1 MPASA
6 RWWWAASP
14 SWAADPAAM
23 EQRSL
28 DPAVAAIL
36 AEARTAI
43 ERGEYGR
50 SLRLLDPLAERYPP
64 AGPIGAG
71 VRLLMTTAL
80 MGMGESERAAAC
92 CRSLQICVDPTLRA
106 KARELQQVL
115 EAPALRRPRQWSL
128 TLPDLSGGVSLEST
142 GSTPL
147 RRRRQEPPPPPP
159 PPVGETRAP
168 LGFAALIVLLLSLLL
183 LGTLLGGCVQ
193 VRSELV
199 FDGPGRLQLS
209 HELRSPSGRPTP
221 WQQRF
226 QQALSQA
233 GLPFRSVDPSQQG
246 QRLSTP
252 VLPASEALDALSESL
267 RRAAALADVELPAPD
282 LSLRET
288 NWLVGVHQQLN
299 LDLDLSRLDPL
310 PSLSLELR
318 LRPVRER
325 AVRIASPLPAQ
336 ALPGG
341 RGRPATLAWTLQ
353 PGARN
358 QLRLSCWRWSPLG
371 LGGVLI
377 ALGLAVVLLL
387 QRIRLRLGFGLPQLP
402 A

>member
-1 MPASA
+1 
-6 RWWWAASP
+6 
-14 SWAADPAAM
+14 M

-28 DPAVAAIL
+28 DPAVAALL

-43 ERGEYGR
+43 ERGEYGH
-50 SLRLLDPLAERYPP
+50 SLRLLEPLAERYPP

-80 MGMGESERAAAC
+80 MGMGESERATAC

-106 KARELQQVL
+106 RARELQQVL

-128 TLPDLSGGVSLEST
+128 TLPDLGSGVSLEST
-142 GSTPL
+142 GGTPL
-147 RRRRQEPPPPPP
+147 RRRRQGPAPPPP
-159 PPVGETRAP
+159 PPVGETRPP
-168 LGFAALIVLLLSLLL
+168 LGFAAVLVLLLTLLL
-183 LGTLLGGCVQ
+183 LASLLGGCLQ

-199 FDGPGRLQLS
+199 FEGPGRLQLS

-221 WQQRF
+221 WQERF
-226 QQALSQA
+226 EQALRQA
-233 GLPFRSVDPSQQG
+233 ALPFHREDQPQG

-252 VLPASEALDALSESL
+252 VLPAAVALEALSESL
-267 RRAAALADVELPAPD
+267 SRAAALADLELPAPD
-282 LSLRET
+282 LNLRET
-288 NWLVGVHQQLN
+288 NWLVGVRQQ
-299 LDLDLSRLDPL
+299 LDLDLDLRVLDPL
-310 PSLSLELR
+310 PSLSLELK
-318 LRPVRER
+318 LSPVGSR
-325 AVRIASPLPAQ
+325 AVRLSQPLPAQ

-341 RGRPATLAWTLQ
+341 RGRAASVVWPLQ
-353 PGARN
+353 AGARN
-358 QLRLSCWRWSPLG
+358 QLRLFCWRWSPLG

-377 ALGLAVVLLL
+377 GLGLTLVLVL

>member
-1 MPASA
+1 
-6 RWWWAASP
+6 
-14 SWAADPAAM
+14 M

-28 DPAVAAIL
+28 DPAVAALL

-43 ERGEYGR
+43 ERGEYGQ
-50 SLRLLDPLAERYPP
+50 SLRLLEPLAERYPP
-64 AGPIGAG
+64 AGPVGAG

-80 MGMGESERAAAC
+80 MGLGESERATAC
-92 CRSLQICVDPTLRA
+92 CRSLQVCVDPTLRA
-106 KARELQQVL
+106 KAKELQMVL

-128 TLPDLSGGVSLEST
+128 TLPDLGSGVSLEGT
-142 GSTPL
+142 GTTAI
-147 RRRRQEPPPPPP
+147 RRRRQGPPPPPP

-168 LGFAALIVLLLSLLL
+168 LGFAALIAVLLTLLL
-183 LGTLLGGCVQ
+183 LASLLGGCLQ

-199 FDGPGRLQLS
+199 FEGPGRLQLS
-209 HELRSPSGRPTP
+209 HELRSASGRATP
-221 WQQRF
+221 WQERF
-226 QQALSQA
+226 QQALRQA
-233 GLPFRSVDPSQQG
+233 DLPFRREDQPQG

-252 VLPASEALDALSESL
+252 VLPAAEALQALGESL

-288 NWLVGVHQQLN
+288 NWLVGVRQQLE
-299 LDLDLSRLDPL
+299 LDLDLQALDPL

-318 LRPVRER
+318 LSPVRGQ
-325 AVRIASPLPAQ
+325 AVRLATPLPAR
-336 ALPGG
+336 ALPG
-341 RGRPATLAWTLQ
+341 RRDHAATLVWPLQ

-358 QLRLSCWRWSPLG
+358 QLRLNCWRWSPLG

-377 ALGLAVVLLL
+377 GLGLALVLLL

>member
-1 MPASA
+1 
-6 RWWWAASP
+6 
-14 SWAADPAAM
+14 M

-28 DPAVAAIL
+28 DPAVAAL
-36 AEARTAI
+36 LTEARTAI
-43 ERGEYGR
+43 ERGEYGH
-50 SLRLLDPLAERYPP
+50 SLRLLEPLAERYPP

-128 TLPDLSGGVSLEST
+128 TLPDLSGGASLEST
-142 GSTPL
+142 GGTPM
-147 RRRRQEPPPPPP
+147 RRRRQGPPPPPP
-159 PPVGETRAP
+159 PPVGETRSP
-168 LGFAALIVLLLSLLL
+168 LGFAALVLLLLTLLL
-183 LGTLLGGCVQ
+183 LASLLGGCLQ

-199 FDGPGRLQLS
+199 FEGPGRLQLS
-209 HELRSPSGRPTP
+209 HELRSPSGRPAP
-221 WQQRF
+221 WQERF
-226 QQALSQA
+226 EQALRQ
-233 GLPFRSVDPSQQG
+233 GDLPFRRQEQPQG

-252 VLPASEALDALSESL
+252 VLPAVEALEALSQSL
-267 RRAAALADVELPAPD
+267 LRAAALADVQLPPPD

-288 NWLVGVHQQLN
+288 NWLVGVHQQLR
-299 LDLDLSRLDPL
+299 LDLDLGALDPL
-310 PSLSLELR
+310 PALSLELR
-318 LRPVRER
+318 LSPVQAR
-325 AVRIASPLPAQ
+325 AVRLALPEPART
-336 ALPGG
+336 LPGG
-341 RGRPATLAWTLQ
+341 RGRQATLAWALQ

-358 QLRLSCWRWSPLG
+358 QLQLSCWRWSPVG
-371 LGGVLI
+371 LGGLLI
-377 ALGLAVVLLL
+377 GLGLALVLLL

>member
-1 MPASA
+1 
-6 RWWWAASP
+6 
-14 SWAADPAAM
+14 M

-50 SLRLLDPLAERYPP
+50 SLRLLEPLAERYPP

-106 KARELQQVL
+106 KARELQLVL

-128 TLPDLSGGVSLEST
+128 TLPDLGGGVSLEST
-142 GSTPL
+142 GTSPL
-147 RRRRQEPPPPPP
+147 RRRRRQEPPPPPP

-168 LGFAALIVLLLSLLL
+168 LGFAALIVVLLTLLL

-226 QQALSQA
+226 QQALRQA
-233 GLPFRSVDPSQQG
+233 DLPFRSVEQAQG

-252 VLPASEALDALSESL
+252 VLPAAEALDALSDSL
-267 RRAAALADVELPAPD
+267 RRAAALADVELPAPY

-288 NWLVGVHQQLN
+288 NWLVGVHQQLD

-318 LRPVRER
+318 LRPVRAR
-325 AVRIASPLPAQ
+325 AVRLASPLPAQ
-336 ALPGG
+336 ALPGE
-341 RGRPATLAWTLQ
+341 RRQPATLAWPLQ